1 MQWQFLDQKRKVCLT
16 FAFHLSFRVNSL
28 HFLYQKMPHWK
39 FDGCLHKPQN
49 QQSIL
54 LWYCL
59 CRAAAIAFIKFAI
72 RENQKTCLLI
82 FEWFSILW
90 QWHAL
95 HISICIENPFL
106 LGFTNAFA
114 KGAKL
119 NGASILEDCPVTKI
133 NVDSDNNVQSVTVGH
148 EQVNNFISF

>member
-1 MQWQFLDQKRKVCLT
+1 MGHKTD
-16 FAFHLSFRVNSL
+16 FHEID
-28 HFLYQKMPHWK
+28 W
-39 FDGCLHKPQN
+39 
-49 QQSIL
+49 I
-54 LWYCL
+54 
-59 CRAAAIAFIKFAI
+59 
-72 RENQKTCLLI
+72 LLI
-82 FEWFSILW
+82 FESFSIFGKCTTYVI
-90 QWHAL
+90 AV
-95 HISICIENPFL
+95 SSNICIENPSF